1 MAYYDGTK
9 LLSMQDINGSR
20 PGIYISTSNRSAGKT
35 TFYNSYLLRKFIQSG
50 EKFALM
56 KRYVDDVP
64 TTGVNFFGALDVPAD
79 ISPGIA
85 RLYQGHEMKQEGKRG
100 DAYSVLKYDGNV
112 CGYVLCL
119 NRANRIKQSSNL
131 LSDIQTILFDE
142 FVPETGQYVS
152 NEIDKFLSIIT
163 SIARGGG
170 KQQRYLRVI
179 LISNYVSLMNPY
191 YEAMGITE
199 RLKPDMKYMKGDG
212 YVVEQVVN
220 EDAKNAVEQNSI
232 IRAFKGGSSYT
243 DYLTGGKYLL
253 DNSALIEIM
262 KGESSY
268 LCTLDY
274 HGKRYGMRLFK
285 DGVLYID
292 TKPDTTCKTIIH
304 TSRDD
309 IKANEY
315 LGRYF
320 SDLVRGVKEHYDTG
334 NIRFQTLLCQ
344 EAIRELI

>member
-9 LLSMQDINGSR
+9 LLSMQDINGNR

-35 TFYNSYLLRKFIQSG
+35 TYYNSYLLRKFIQAG
-50 EKFALM
+50 EKFAIM

-100 DAYSVLKYDGNV
+100 DAYSVLKYDGNI

-220 EDAKNAVEQNSI
+220 EDARDAVEKNAI
-232 IRAFKGGSSYT
+232 IRAFKRGSSYT
-243 DYLTGGKYLL
+243 DYLTGGHYLL

-268 LCTLDY
+268 ICTLDY
-274 HGKRYGMRLFK
+274 HGKTSIIT
-285 DGVLYID
+285 VL
-292 TKPDTTCKTIIH
+292 
-304 TSRDD
+304 
-309 IKANEY
+309 IK
-315 LGRYF
+315 LMLRK
-320 SDLVRGVKEHYDTG
+320 V
-334 NIRFQTLLCQ
+334 LLIFI
-344 EAIRELI
+344 EVMWSLSS

>member
-35 TFYNSYLLRKFIQSG
+35 TFYNSYLLRKFVQTG
-50 EKFALM
+50 EKFAIM

-64 TTGVNFFGALDVPAD
+64 TTGANFFGALDVPAD

-119 NRANRIKQSSNL
+119 NRANRIKQASNL
-131 LSDIQTILFDE
+131 LSDINTILFDE

-179 LISNYVSLMNPY
+179 LISNYVTLMNPY

-199 RLKPDMKYMKGDG
+199 RLKPDMKYLKGDG

-220 EDAKNAVEQNSI
+220 EDAKHAVEQNAI
-232 IRAFKGGSSYT
+232 IRSFKQGSSYT
-243 DYLTGGKYLL
+243 DYLTGGHYLL
-253 DNSALIEIM
+253 DNSALIE
-262 KGESSY
+262 S
-268 LCTLDY
+268 
-274 HGKRYGMRLFK
+274 
-285 DGVLYID
+285 
-292 TKPDTTCKTIIH
+292 
-304 TSRDD
+304 
-309 IKANEY
+309 
-315 LGRYF
+315 
-320 SDLVRGVKEHYDTG
+320 
-334 NIRFQTLLCQ
+334 
-344 EAIRELI
+344 